1 MNARSSMILSG
12 RSRSD
17 SKALPPSL
25 RLAGFAGTLDDQLV
39 DQRALSLAGTQ
50 EPPHA
55 LEVLP
60 LAQASGH
67 HDPDLRVGDVDPLVE
82 HLRRD
87 ERPQRARLKSGQR
100 LLPLGAPDVAGERHD

>member
-1 MNARSSMILSG
+1 MKARSSMSLSG

-25 RLAGFAGTLDDQLV
+25 RLAGFARALDDQLV
-39 DQRALSLAGTQ
+39 DQRPFPLAWTQQSPDALQ
-50 EPPHA
+50 
-55 LEVLP
+55 VLP

-67 HDPDLRVGDVDPLVE
+67 HDPDLSVGDVDPFVE

-87 ERPQRARLKSGQR
+87 ERPQRARLKSGQ
-100 LLPLGAPDVAGERHD
+100 